1 MKQWMIL
8 RGWLTEDEDVAL
20 QAEHKA
26 AVLKALKAAQRE
38 VHPPVASMF
47 DDTWDASSEPAT
59 IKEQRQELE
68 RLLTKWGGVYEPW
81 VKALEKHE
89 GHGQDMGVKA
99 KA

>member
-1 MKQWMIL
+1 MIL

-47 DDTWDASSEPAT
+47 EDTWDASSEPAT
-59 IKEQRQELE
+59 LKEQREELK
-68 RLLTKWGGVYEPW
+68 RLLTKWGRAYEPW
-81 VKALEKHE
+81 AKALEKYE
-89 GHGQDMGVKA
+89 GQGREMGVGSKA
-99 KA
+99 